1 MATIEDWRKRIDQLD
16 KKLVTLLNQRAK
28 FTGEIGKIKEKRG
41 LPAYSPSREEE
52 ILRSVQKWNKG
63 PLPAEVLRRLYERI
77 LDESRTLE
85 KEAMDSRGLR
95 ARASGQNPAT
105 PNKPKGSSHERDKKR
120 WK

>member
-1 MATIEDWRKRIDQLD
+1 MPTIEDWRRRIDQLD
-16 KKLVTLLNQRAK
+16 KKLVTLLNERAK
-28 FTGEIGKIKEKRG
+28 FTGEIGKIKEKRR

-85 KEAMDSRGLR
+85 KEAMDNRRLKSHS
-95 ARASGQNPAT
+95 AGQNP
-105 PNKPKGSSHERDKKR
+105 PSRSKPKGLAHAGIKKR

>member
-16 KKLVTLLNQRAK
+16 KKLVTLLNERAK
-28 FTGEIGKIKEKRG
+28 FTGEIGKIKEQRG

-77 LDESRTLE
+77 IDESRTLE
-85 KEAMDSRGLR
+85 KEAMDNRRLR
-95 ARASGQNPAT
+95 SHSAGQSP
-105 PNKPKGSSHERDKKR
+105 PSESKPKGLAHARTKKR